1 MGGTDST
8 PQSPTYNQYQDK
20 SVMQNSKPITLSTT
34 GTEQVLI
41 IPPEFALAAT
51 EVLLHKE
58 GDRLII
64 EPLIGESLL
73 SVLTKLPD
81 IEDDFPDVDDELLS
95 LDDITL

>member
-1 MGGTDST
+1 
-8 PQSPTYNQYQDK
+8 
-20 SVMQNSKPITLSTT
+20 MQNSQPIPVSKN

-41 IPPEFALAAT
+41 IPPEFAIPAT

-58 GDRLII
+58 GERLII
-64 EPLIGESLL
+64 EPVIYQSLL

-81 IEDDFPDVDDELLS
+81 IEEDFPDVDDELLS